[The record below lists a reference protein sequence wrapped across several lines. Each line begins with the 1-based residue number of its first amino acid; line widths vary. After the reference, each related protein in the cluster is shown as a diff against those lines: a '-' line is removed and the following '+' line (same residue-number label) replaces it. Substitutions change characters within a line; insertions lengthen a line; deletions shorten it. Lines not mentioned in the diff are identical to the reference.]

1 MPQSSEEKR
10 DRFRRMF
17 PDRCERIAKTAT
29 LLVNCT
35 NKSNYEWDKDLV
47 ARCWVELAKVFRTV
61 AKSYG
66 VDFDVTLNGYEVEH
80 LDATKRLQ
88 DQVKFDV

>member
-10 DRFRRMF
+10 DRFARMF
-17 PDRCERIAKTAT
+17 PDRCRRLAKTAT

-35 NKSNYEWDKDLV
+35 KKSQYEWDKDVV
-47 ARCWVELAKVFRTV
+47 ARCWVEVAKVFRTV

-66 VDFDVTLNGYEVEH
+66 VEFVVTLNGYEVEY
-80 LDATKRLQ
+80 LNTSKKLQ
-88 DQVKFDV
+88 DQVSFDL